1 MANTF
6 KNASLQNVS
15 NSSYDTLYTAP
26 AATTTVIL
34 GVALCNKSASGI
46 VASLRFTDNSGSTNT
61 MVLNEVNIPGD
72 TTLEVLAGQKYILET
87 GDSLALQAG
96 SASALDVT
104 LGIMEIT

>member
-1 MANTF
+1 
-6 KNASLQNVS
+6 
-15 NSSYDTLYTAP
+15 
-26 AATTTVIL
+26 
-34 GVALCNKSASGI
+34 
-46 VASLRFTDNSGSTNT
+46 
-61 MVLNEVNIPGD
+61 VLNEVNIPGD